1 MSNIVQKTRLFG
13 RRLVD
18 KTASSQGVRVS
29 AIRWIGRN
37 FNDSVKVAAVIDGR
51 WVDLKPTT

>member
-18 KTASSQGVRVS
+18 KTASTQGVRVS
-29 AIRWIGRN
+29 AIRWVGKN
-37 FNDSVKVAAVIDGR
+37 FKDSVKVAAVVDGK
-51 WVDLKPTT
+51 WVDLSPTT